1 MQILHA
7 EEYLGGSVLPII
19 RAKGLKG
26 QWEASAGR
34 LVGECFVKSLVNRGF
49 VGGVGIAG
57 WGEATYVIMPMFLC
71 GLQSNQGQIS
81 LSLQ

>member
-26 QWEASAGR
+26 QREVSAGR
-34 LVGECFVKSLVNRGF
+34 LVGECFVKSSRQRLCW
-49 VGGVGIAG
+49 GVGIAG
-57 WGEATYVIMPMFLC
+57 WGEATYVIMPMFLR
-71 GLQSNQGQIS
+71 GIQSNQGQIS